1 MKNLKL
7 AQMREIESVFRGS
20 AHDFLSLKLNIIE
33 PTTTAPKSIS
43 HPAAN
48 INYWAAG
55 ALIVATT
62 AMVALMLTL
71 P

>member
-1 MKNLKL
+1 
-7 AQMREIESVFRGS
+7 MREIEGVFRGT
-20 AHDFLSLKLNIIE
+20 ADNLLNLKLNIIE
-33 PTTTAPKSIS
+33 PTTIATKSIS
-43 HPAAN
+43 QPAAN

-55 ALIVATT
+55 ALIVAST